1 MTSHA
6 RRLARFAIL
15 GFALV
20 MCTGCATMTDLVAVP
35 FDMASHVAV
44 ETVKLP
50 YETAKLGA
58 QGIVNAFGN

>member
-1 MTSHA
+1 MSSHA
-6 RRLARFAIL
+6 RRLARLAIVNIVL
-15 GFALV
+15 FTCA
-20 MCTGCATMTDLVAVP
+20 GCATITDLVAVP

-58 QGIVNAFGN
+58 QGIVNAFAN